1 MIVCLGSVSRA
12 STSLRTAYAMS
23 KSHCT
28 CPYRTTGCTP
38 VAHGRVPKIGK
49 TFSSSAE
56 LHFHHHTPSHTPYRS
71 LPVLSISISICFP
84 TPHLR
89 SARLS
94 PQQNRDFWLPTL
106 CTTYNGRERIPK
118 RRQKSLK
125 RYTDNDGRR
134 GTDIAPTARPDPDG
148 TIYPCPFGRIS
159 SSHPLCNQ
167 TIIRRTDN
175 LTCQQH
181 PAPSVLLARPVGA
194 VCLDMS
200 IGRCNFLRARRGC
213 PPRRRRRRTIPFPSS
228 SSTTTTSTTTNPS
241 HSLYD
246 SRFTPSAALTTY
258 HSHGLPRCGGAVR
271 VRSDGFGPGREL
283 AAPRTCA

>member
-1 MIVCLGSVSRA
+1 MAGFRRLE
-12 STSLRTAYAMS
+12 
-23 KSHCT
+23 K
-28 CPYRTTGCTP
+28 
-38 VAHGRVPKIGK
+38 
-49 TFSSSAE
+49 
-56 LHFHHHTPSHTPYRS
+56 HFHLLPSFISIITPRHTPYRS

-125 RYTDNDGRR
+125 RYADNDGRR

-228 SSTTTTSTTTNPS
+228 SSTTTSTTTYPS